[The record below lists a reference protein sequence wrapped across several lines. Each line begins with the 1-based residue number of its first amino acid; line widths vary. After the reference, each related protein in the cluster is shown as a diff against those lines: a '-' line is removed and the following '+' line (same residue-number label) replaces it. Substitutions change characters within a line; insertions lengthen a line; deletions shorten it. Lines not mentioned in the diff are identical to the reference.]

1 MGTDGSGVNG
11 LTNLIIDGGKAEGWG
26 KEWGGGGWGGHCGS
40 TG

>member
-26 KEWGGGGWGGHCGS
+26 KEWGGGWGGHCGS